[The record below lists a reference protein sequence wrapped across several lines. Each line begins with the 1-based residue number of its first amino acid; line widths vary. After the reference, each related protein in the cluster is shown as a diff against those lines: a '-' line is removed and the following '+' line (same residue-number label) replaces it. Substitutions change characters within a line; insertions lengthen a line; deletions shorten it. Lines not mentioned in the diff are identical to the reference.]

1 MGNIPLC
8 VCIYM
13 RVCIC
18 VCIYVYTHTHR
29 EAYIHTDFL
38 GGSMVNNPPTNA
50 GDVGLI
56 PGSGISAEGNG
67 NQLQYSCHG
76 QRSLVGSRPW
86 GHKELD
92 MI

>member
-1 MGNIPLC
+1 MY
-8 VCIYM
+8 IYAW
-13 RVCIC
+13 
-18 VCIYVYTHTHR
+18 

-76 QRSLVGSRPW
+76 QRSLVGSGPW